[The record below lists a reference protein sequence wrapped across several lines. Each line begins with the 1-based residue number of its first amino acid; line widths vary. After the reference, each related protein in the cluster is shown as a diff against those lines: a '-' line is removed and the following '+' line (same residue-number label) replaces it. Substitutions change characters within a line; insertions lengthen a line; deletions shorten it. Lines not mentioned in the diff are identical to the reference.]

1 MRVVTVLLMR
11 GKKKFIFQLFLENH
25 GGTLVMGSAIVMG
38 F

>member
-1 MRVVTVLLMR
+1 MSGNCPFNE